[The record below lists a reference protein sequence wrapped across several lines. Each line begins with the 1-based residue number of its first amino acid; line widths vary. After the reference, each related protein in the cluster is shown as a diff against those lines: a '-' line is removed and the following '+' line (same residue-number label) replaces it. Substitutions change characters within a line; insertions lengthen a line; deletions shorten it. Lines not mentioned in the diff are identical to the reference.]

1 MARHKR
7 AVHEGVQYTCTQCD
21 YHATSEG
28 FLTPHKMTVH
38 LGVKYPCK

>member
-1 MARHKR
+1 MAQHKT
-7 AVHEGVQYTCTQCD
+7 AVHEEVKYICRQGD
-21 YHATSEG
+21 YQATTEG